1 MNTKHCGTCDET
13 KSTTEFNKN
22 KGKKDGLNTI
32 CRKCSNARSR
42 KYYNENT
49 AEHKK
54 AVYETNIRHRNRNK
68 QWAYE
73 YLLEHPCVDCGEE
86 DPIVMEFD
94 HLPGYDKKYEV
105 SGMIIKGY
113 AIETIKKEID
123 KCDVVCANC
132 HKRRTSKRGNW
143 YRYKLSQEQSGK
155 LIDETGVLCG

>member
-1 MNTKHCGTCDET
+1 MKTKKCYTCGEM
-13 KSTTEFNKN
+13 KSPTEFNKN
-22 KGKKDGLNTI
+22 KGKKDGLNSI
-32 CRKCSNARSR
+32 CRECSKERSR
-42 KYYNENT
+42 KYYKENT
-49 AEHKK
+49 AEHKR
-54 AVYETNIRHRNRNK
+54 AVYETNLRHKERNK
-68 QWAYE
+68 KWAYE
-73 YLLEHPCVDCGEE
+73 YLLDHPCVDCGEE

-94 HLPGYDKKYEV
+94 HLPEYEKKYEV
-105 SGMIIKGY
+105 AGMIINGY